1 MVWVWHWVVRV
12 GMIAA
17 VLGNTGD
24 NVEPDGL
31 IRGPSDSSRV
41 VGLDGLV
48 VRRETIDGLLE
59 RRMGLRRE
67 VALDVIVVY
76 LIWNCL

>member
-12 GMIAA
+12 GVIAA
-17 VLGNTGD
+17 VLDKAGD
-24 NVEPDGL
+24 NAEPDGL

-59 RRMGLRRE
+59 RRRGLRRE